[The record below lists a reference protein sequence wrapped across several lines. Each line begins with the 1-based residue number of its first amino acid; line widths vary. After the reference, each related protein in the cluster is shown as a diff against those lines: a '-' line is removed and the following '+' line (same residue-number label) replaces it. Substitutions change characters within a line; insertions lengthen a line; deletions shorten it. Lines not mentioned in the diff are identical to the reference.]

1 MTSSAHFEMQCAAYE
16 GVGGGGGGGG
26 GEDDASDDDKEREE
40 EEDYSFSLSG
50 FLGENAYV
58 DQAMLSTLSGRALE
72 DSISFTFSTE
82 KAPNMRDSDF
92 PSTLPLLKHEHSC
105 DLESSSI
112 HDSLTHQS
120 NNADHETAALILFRK
135 TGSRQADSPF
145 LRAARHRKMGQSF
158 SIPTDVENE
167 KHLSEMSLVHFRE
180 AITRKD
186 SSICSDDEGPAVCIG
201 ATHCGDVAGKLHMHK
216 AHCEITGHQ
225 DGFCKPHP
233 DVNEDHRKVK
243 LVNKCERNTD
253 TGNNHVNL
261 FTHQDHIKDNDY
273 GLLLHEQSARVEPNL
288 RFAGEGLL
296 QPWSSSKLS
305 KSGKRRVANAE
316 KNDLHG
322 ISHRASH
329 DSTTSR
335 HSQPLPLYAPAH
347 IGIKDN
353 FNSKQG
359 TQLSGRIRLSESTLF
374 SPSSVRKVG
383 SPTHEPVCMPR
394 KSNSLFARRKQN
406 TSETL
411 SLLVH
416 AQKPAN
422 TSFTEAGL
430 PSPSSNESANSSSYR
445 TSRIGSTQSS
455 GYSSSSGT
463 CSTPNSSRRSRK
475 KALHV
480 AARSSLQQRMDAEPF
495 KLQKQEDPNTTVHRK
510 GGTTAQLH
518 RKGNVYSTHAQT
530 AAQRKV
536 KADMSGAG
544 HGVMSPSTA
553 SSQSPRSPLS
563 WRAVLSLQPLNPSHV
578 PVDQWAKPSS
588 RSRSR
593 SSSRGSSGTEGRSRN
608 ASLSAATSKDLLLV
622 HSISNGKKTSSWK
635 GNKSPASNQKLVKTG
650 RGGYWALNPMQW
662 FKHCRSE
669 NQVLN
674 TATNSKEHQCI

>member
-1 MTSSAHFEMQCAAYE
+1 MTSSAHFEMQCAAFE
-16 GVGGGGGGGG
+16 EVGGG
-26 GEDDASDDDKEREE
+26 GEDDESDDDKQREE

-50 FLGENAYV
+50 FLGENPYV

-82 KAPNMRDSDF
+82 KAPNMRDCDF
-92 PSTLPLLKHEHSC
+92 PSTLPLLKLENSY

-120 NNADHETAALILFRK
+120 NNTDHETAALVSFEK

-145 LRAARHRKMGQSF
+145 LHAARHRKTGRSF
-158 SIPTDVENE
+158 SIPRDVENE
-167 KHLSEMSLVHFRE
+167 ENLSEMSLVHFRDV
-180 AITRKD
+180 ITRKD

-201 ATHCGDVAGKLHMHK
+201 ATHCGDVAGKLHMYK
-216 AHCEITGHQ
+216 AHIEITGHR
-225 DGFCKPHP
+225 DGFCKLHP
-233 DVNEDHRKVK
+233 DVDEDHRKVK

-273 GLLLHEQSARVEPNL
+273 GLLLREQSARAEPNL

-322 ISHRASH
+322 VSHRASH

-335 HSQPLPLYAPAH
+335 HSQPLLLYAPAH
-347 IGIKDN
+347 GIKDN
-353 FNSKQG
+353 FNSKRG

-374 SPSSVRKVG
+374 SPSAIREVG

-394 KSNSLFARRKQN
+394 KSSSLFARRKQN

-445 TSRIGSTQSS
+445 TSSIGSTQSS
-455 GYSSSSGT
+455 GCSSSSGK
-463 CSTPNSSRRSRK
+463 CSTPNSSRRSSK

-480 AARSSLQQRMDAEPF
+480 AARGSLQQRMDAEPF
-495 KLQKQEDPNTTVHRK
+495 KLQDPNTTVHRK
-510 GGTTAQLH
+510 GGTTAQLR
-518 RKGNVYSTHAQT
+518 RKGNAYSTHAQA

-563 WRAVLSLQPLNPSHV
+563 
-578 PVDQWAKPSS
+578 
-588 RSRSR
+588 
-593 SSSRGSSGTEGRSRN
+593 
-608 ASLSAATSKDLLLV
+608 
-622 HSISNGKKTSSWK
+622 
-635 GNKSPASNQKLVKTG
+635 
-650 RGGYWALNPMQW
+650 
-662 FKHCRSE
+662 
-669 NQVLN
+669 
-674 TATNSKEHQCI
+674 